1 LMLQNH
7 WRRCNIANSGDE
19 TACSTMCSMRS
30 RRHNWRL
37 NSTAMGIVA
46 QASGREGVLKLGMM
60 EMAMV
65 VSSVGR
71 LFFLS
76 FLAFEF

>member
-1 LMLQNH
+1 
-7 WRRCNIANSGDE
+7 
-19 TACSTMCSMRS
+19 
-30 RRHNWRL
+30 
-37 NSTAMGIVA
+37 MGIVA

-76 FLAFEF
+76 FLAFGF

>member
-1 LMLQNH
+1 
-7 WRRCNIANSGDE
+7 
-19 TACSTMCSMRS
+19 
-30 RRHNWRL
+30 
-37 NSTAMGIVA
+37 MGIVA
-46 QASGREGVLKLGMM
+46 QASRQEGALKSGMT

-71 LFFLS
+71 LFFFS

>member
-1 LMLQNH
+1 
-7 WRRCNIANSGDE
+7 
-19 TACSTMCSMRS
+19 
-30 RRHNWRL
+30 
-37 NSTAMGIVA
+37 MGIVA
-46 QASGREGVLKLGMM
+46 QASRWEGALKLEMT

-65 VSSVGR
+65 VSSVGH

>member
-1 LMLQNH
+1 
-7 WRRCNIANSGDE
+7 
-19 TACSTMCSMRS
+19 
-30 RRHNWRL
+30 
-37 NSTAMGIVA
+37 MGIVV
-46 QASGREGVLKLGMM
+46 QASGREGALKLGMM

-65 VSSVGR
+65 VSSVGC